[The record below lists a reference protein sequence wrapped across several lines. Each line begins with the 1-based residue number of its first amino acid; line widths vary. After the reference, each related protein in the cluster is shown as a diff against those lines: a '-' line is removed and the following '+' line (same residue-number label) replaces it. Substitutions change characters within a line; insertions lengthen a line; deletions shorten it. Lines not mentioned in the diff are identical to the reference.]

1 MLLPIMVPGKPAKG
15 GYVLLLMTGLWVTEI
30 IPIYVTALIPLV
42 FGPLLG
48 IAPASTISP
57 SYTRDTNMLFF
68 GGLMMAC
75 AIENNYVHR
84 RVAISFLKLV
94 GSDPKMLMLG
104 FMLPSWFLS
113 MWMSNTATTAMMI
126 TIVDP
131 LLNDLVKVEEGDED
145 EHDDSNELNLGSV
158 KPEMNNG
165 QDFQVSNTNFG
176 QHHHVVAK
184 SEVSNEQS
192 KLNRMSIGFSL
203 SIAYASSIGGVATII
218 GTPPNSILQGTTL
231 NRYGDSTGLNFG
243 TWMAYALPLSV
254 FMFLIAW
261 IWLIIL
267 FFGPKSLCTFR
278 QSKRRKERLAHI
290 LKAEQEKL
298 GSIKYCEILSGALF
312 LLLTTLWMTR
322 NIGSSGWGKLF
333 VDPSDPTTSK
343 YITDSTPAILMAIMA
358 MILPAS
364 NPVKLWKHWRHCYK
378 TRTEPD
384 PEITR
389 VLLPWKVALVKFPW
403 GVILVVGGGFALATV
418 MQASSLTNVIGAYL
432 GEHLKYIPFTM
443 LSIVCTLTAG
453 AMTEFASNS
462 AAASIILPIIFGLCE
477 GLVVHPFLLA
487 FPVTVATSYSFSLPA
502 ATPPNTIVFDKGR
515 VRVKHMLMA
524 GIPMN
529 MIGGLAAIAAVSSY
543 ARPLFGLNTVPSWLK
558 SVTNIT
564 NT

>member
-1 MLLPIMVPGKPAKG
+1 MKLPGMYRNLWITILAFRSVIFCFFYAALLMLLPIMVPGKPAKG

-145 EHDDSNELNLGSV
+145 EHDNSNELNLSSV
-158 KPEMNNG
+158 KPEMSNG
-165 QDFQVSNTNFG
+165 QDSQVSNTDFV

-333 VDPSDPTTSK
+333 VDPSDPKTSK
-343 YITDSTPAILMAIMA
+343 YITDSTPAILMAILA

-378 TRTEPD
+378 TKTEPD

-418 MQASSLTNVIGAYL
+418 MQASGLTNVIGAYL

-462 AAASIILPIIFGLCE
+462 AAASIILPIIFGL
-477 GLVVHPFLLA
+477 
-487 FPVTVATSYSFSLPA
+487 
-502 ATPPNTIVFDKGR
+502 
-515 VRVKHMLMA
+515 
-524 GIPMN
+524 
-529 MIGGLAAIAAVSSY
+529 VSQ
-543 ARPLFGLNTVPSWLK
+543 
-558 SVTNIT
+558 SVGF
-564 NT
+564 